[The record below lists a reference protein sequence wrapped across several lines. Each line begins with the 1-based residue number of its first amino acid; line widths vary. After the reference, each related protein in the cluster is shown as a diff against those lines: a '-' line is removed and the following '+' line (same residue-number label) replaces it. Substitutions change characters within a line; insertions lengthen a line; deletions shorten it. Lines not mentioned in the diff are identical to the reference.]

1 MKDTQKKKITRNYH
15 LLRRVEPWKCC
26 RVTAFICPNWSGILT
41 NAWNISKKKT
51 IFLSPE
57 IVKWNSFMLFLLMM
71 IQHHSKCFECGLHVF
86 RDIHS
91 NGRYG
96 SARVGVS
103 GPKLES
109 NAMLAGGHWR
119 GYPIPQYRKKNWQI
133 PKYRVKN
140 RRNTDTAFIFGHAY
154 LKVYP
159 SRVFVYLKHLRTSN
173 QPKPLQGN
181 VRRPRIQSVQRSK
194 RMPYQFHHRL
204 SVRNCVIIH
213 H

>member
-1 MKDTQKKKITRNYH
+1 MKQFYVVAINDDEFSPSWSPYNPTDVTGQRDLKKGDGIGEQRHTRGGRGGA
-15 LLRRVEPWKCC
+15 LRG
-26 RVTAFICPNWSGILT
+26 T
-41 NAWNISKKKT
+41 
-51 IFLSPE
+51 
-57 IVKWNSFMLFLLMM
+57 
-71 IQHHSKCFECGLHVF
+71 
-86 RDIHS
+86 
-91 NGRYG
+91 
-96 SARVGVS
+96 
-103 GPKLES
+103 
-109 NAMLAGGHWR
+109 
-119 GYPIPQYRKKNWQI
+119 QYRKKNWQI

-204 SVRNCVIIH
+204 SVRNCVIMYHFEIY
-213 H
+213 